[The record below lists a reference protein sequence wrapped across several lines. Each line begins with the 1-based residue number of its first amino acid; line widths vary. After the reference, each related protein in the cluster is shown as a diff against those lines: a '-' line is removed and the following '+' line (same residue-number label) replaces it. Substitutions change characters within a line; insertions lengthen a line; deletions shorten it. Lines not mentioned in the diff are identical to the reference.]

1 MTEEKKR
8 VPLAQQFEN
17 DPKKLATIDAIALNS
32 EAIDDKKRDDIIPAD
47 AGIMQH
53 ILEDEEEI

>member
-1 MTEEKKR
+1 MTEQNKR
-8 VPLAQQFEN
+8 VPLAQQLDN

-32 EAIDDKKRDDIIPAD
+32 EAIDNEKRDDVIPAD
-47 AGIMQH
+47 AGILQH

>member
-1 MTEEKKR
+1 MTDNKKQTHQE
-8 VPLAQQFEN
+8 QQDQN

-32 EAIDDKKRDDIIPAD
+32 EATDEKRDDVIPAD

-53 ILEDEEEI
+53 MLDEEKEV